1 MAHVDARIVA
11 LRQARFAE
19 LALAIGAFAI
29 GTGEFAAMGFLPSVA
44 DGLGVTIPEA
54 GRSISAYALGVV
66 VGAPLIAVLGA
77 KLSRRALLLVL
88 MSAVRGRESRERARA
103 ELRFPARPAL
113 RERPAAR
120 RLFRRRRAGRGRD
133 GGAGGTGARGRAGD
147 ARPHRRDACRH
158 AGRHLGGAGA
168 RLADGL
174 RLRGHARPRHLRTR

>member
-1 MAHVDARIVA
+1 MAHVVARIVA

-44 DGLGVTIPEA
+44 DGLGVMIPEA

-88 MSAVRGRESRERARA
+88 MSLFAAGNLAS
-103 ELRFPARPAL
+103 AL
-113 RERPAAR
+113 APGGMQG
-120 RLFRRRRAGRGRD
+120 RRAVIV
-133 GGAGGTGARGRAGD
+133 
-147 ARPHRRDACRH
+147 
-158 AGRHLGGAGA
+158 
-168 RLADGL
+168 
-174 RLRGHARPRHLRTR
+174 PR